1 MNLIRH
7 VLASIALL
15 ILSTTS
21 ALAVNIT
28 GIVKDATTTEPLM
41 EASVRLLAAKDSAF
55 VKGVSTNVEGQ
66 FTLRGVSKGKYIVA
80 VTYIGYSDYYKDIE
94 VASSNVRLGVLEMR
108 EASHLLGEVSVVAVK
123 TPIKVMEDTV
133 EYNADSYHT
142 QPNAVV
148 EDLLKRLPGVE
159 VDSDGKIT
167 AHGKSISKI
176 LVNGKEFF
184 SDDPEVASKNLPADM
199 VDKLQVVDRKSD
211 MARLTGV
218 DDGEDETV
226 INLTIKKGM
235 DNGWFGNAE
244 IGYGTDSR
252 YAGGFN
258 VNRFW
263 NGNQITFLGNLN
275 NINRRG
281 FGDGNGGRFRGGG
294 GGGGELTSRSIGVNF
309 NIGNEEI
316 FRVGGDIMFSNTDR
330 TSTSRQNRQY
340 VFADYSTY
348 SKIESLSRDRSNN
361 VSANMRM
368 LWKPDSFNTL
378 EFRPEFRYNHQH
390 AYSWSSSINSDPRYM
405 LNGSDIVSSEDN
417 NDLSRGNSYEASGRL
432 IYSHNFSS
440 HRGRSFSV
448 AANYSLSNV
457 REYQYSFSHIITRM
471 LDEMEADEDDTIV
484 NDYTIQDQDQYIDG
498 HTWNNNVMGRLTWTE
513 PLGNVRNGNFLEFSY
528 RANYRWNNSD
538 RLSYDYT
545 DPDTPLE
552 DLILDEELSNS
563 FRNDYFNQN
572 ISLGYKKT
580 GPKLNLNV
588 GLALVPQMSK
598 SKDLINSAR
607 NIDTRWVWNYAP
619 YLRLRYK
626 FSKKRSFQA
635 NYRGRSSQPSM
646 TQLQPVADVTNP
658 MNIKIGNPNL
668 DPSFTHNLNVR
679 YNDFNMESQRSMMFN
694 LDFSMTQNSIISMTK
709 YNADASR
716 VTTYTNVNGVWD
728 GRLVNMMSMPLRNKK
743 WSISN
748 HIFGSASQ
756 SIGYNN
762 ELRNTARNFA
772 ILESPGITFRP
783 DNFDI
788 ELRPN
793 YRIQYSTNSVQKTS
807 NATIHR
813 YGGRFDA
820 TYYTSWG
827 FTLQTD
833 VNFAATK
840 GYSEGFDT
848 NTWMWNA
855 SISQQLL
862 RDKSLTVSVRVYDL
876 LNQVNNISRTINA
889 NYIDDTETNALTR
902 YFMFTLSWKFNTFGK
917 GNEPKSNDEFGDG
930 PGGRGGRPGGFGGPG
945 GGRGRR
951 F

>member
-1 MNLIRH
+1 MNRIRH
-7 VLASIALL
+7 VLASLALL
-15 ILSTTS
+15 ISGTVS

-28 GIVKDATTTEPLM
+28 GTVKDAATTEPLM

-55 VKGVSTNVEGQ
+55 VKGISTNLDGR
-66 FTLRGVSKGKYIVA
+66 FTLQGVKKGKYILA
-80 VTYIGYSDYYKDIE
+80 VTYIGYSDYYKDID
-94 VASSNVRLGVLEMR
+94 VASSNVRLGVIEMR

-167 AHGKSISKI
+167 AQGKTVSKI

-226 INLTIKKGM
+226 INLTIKRGM

-244 IGYGTDSR
+244 AGYGTDSR

-258 VNRFW
+258 INRFW
-263 NGNQITFLGNLN
+263 NGNQVTFLGNLN

-294 GGGGELTSRSIGVNF
+294 GGGGELTSRSFGVNF
-309 NIGNEEI
+309 NVGKEEV

-330 TSTSRQNRQY
+330 KSTKRQDRQY
-340 VFADYSTY
+340 IFSDYSTY
-348 SKIESLSRDRSNN
+348 SKMQSLSRDRSNN
-361 VSANMRM
+361 VNANLRM

-378 EFRPEFRYNHQH
+378 EFRPQFRYNHQD
-390 AYSWSSSINSDPRYM
+390 AYSWENSINSDPRYM
-405 LNGSDIVSSEDN
+405 IDRNDVVSRTDN
-417 NDLSRGNSYEASGRL
+417 NDSSKGNSYEASGRL
-432 IYSHNFSS
+432 IYSHNFKS
-440 HRGRSFSV
+440 HRGRSLSV
-448 AANYSLSNV
+448 SGNYSMSNV
-457 REYQYSFSHIITRM
+457 REYQYSFSHILKRM
-471 LDEMEADEDDTIV
+471 LEQIEADEDDPTAD
-484 NDYTIQDQDQYIDG
+484 DYIIQDQDQYVNG
-498 HTWNNNVMGRLTWTE
+498 HTWNNSVMGQFTWTE
-513 PLGNVRNGNFLEFSY
+513 PLGNVRNGNFLVFSY
-528 RANYRWNNSD
+528 RMNYRWNNSD

-552 DLILDEELSNS
+552 DLELNEDLSNS
-563 FRNDYFNQN
+563 FRNNYFNQN
-572 ISLGYKKT
+572 IRLGYKKT
-580 GPKLNLNV
+580 GPKLNYEV
-588 GLALVPQMSK
+588 GMALTPQMSK
-598 SKDLINSAR
+598 SIDLINSDR

-619 YLRLRYK
+619 YLRMRYK
-626 FSKKRSFQA
+626 FSKQRSFQA

-646 TQLQPVADVTNP
+646 SQLQPVADVTNP
-658 MNIKIGNPNL
+658 MNIKVGNPEL
-668 DPSFTHNLNVR
+668 DPSFTHNLNIR
-679 YNDFNMESQRSMMFN
+679 FNDFNMDSQRSIMFN
-694 LDFSMTQNSIISMTK
+694 IDFSITQNSIISMTK

-716 VTTYTNVNGVWD
+716 TTTYTNVNGEWN
-728 GRLVNMMSMPLRNKK
+728 GGLMNMISMPLHNKK

-748 HIFGSASQ
+748 HIFGNAAQ
-756 SIGYNN
+756 KIGYNN
-762 ELRNTARNFA
+762 EQRNVSRNFTVF
-772 ILESPGITFRP
+772 ESPGITFRP
-783 DNFDI
+783 DNFEF
-788 ELRPN
+788 ELRPQ
-793 YRIQYSTNSVQKTS
+793 YRLQYSTNSVQKGS
-807 NATIHR
+807 NASIHR
-813 YGGRFDA
+813 YGGRLDA

-827 FTLQTD
+827 LTLQTD
-833 VNFAATK
+833 VNFSATK
-840 GYSEGFDT
+840 GYSQGYDT

-862 RDKSLTVSVRVYDL
+862 RSKALTVSVRVYDL
-876 LNQVNNISRTINA
+876 LNQVNTISRSITA
-889 NYIDDTETNALTR
+889 NYIDDSETNALTR
-902 YFMFTLSWKFNTFGK
+902 YFMFTLSYKFNTFGK
-917 GNEPKSNDEFGDG
+917 GNEPKPSGDFGD
-930 PGGRGGRPGGFGGPG
+930 GPG
-945 GGRGRR
+945 GGRGRGGWGVGRPGGGRR